1 MTRNA
6 VNNSSRDYHIESIAE
21 KRGEPG
27 ILILTSSMQ
36 LLFKNSKATELCEQI
51 NKAHT
56 GKTVSG
62 VLPVAVAEFCADVMK
77 IILIRN
83 HSKDWE
89 EFRIKRILGDP
100 KHPVLLWAVA
110 IPDQQGAQL
119 TQILVMME
127 AIGRRQ
133 QVISLQAESS
143 FNLTERESNVVQGLL
158 KGWTNKEIANEL
170 GVLEQTVKEHIRHIM
185 EKTRTTTRT
194 GILVKVL
201 GL

>member
-1 MTRNA
+1 MAKNA
-6 VNNSSRDYHIESIAE
+6 LNESSHDYHVESIAE

-27 ILILTSSMQ
+27 ILILNSSMQ
-36 LLFKNSKATELCEQI
+36 LIFKNSKATELCEQI
-51 NKAHT
+51 NKVHT
-56 GKTVSG
+56 GKAASG
-62 VLPVAVAEFCADVMK
+62 VLPVSVAEFCSEVLK
-77 IILIRN
+77 ILLVRN

-89 EFRIKRILGDP
+89 EFRVKRILGDP
-100 KHPVLLWAVA
+100 KRPVLLWAVA
-110 IPDQQGAQL
+110 IPDQQGAQI

-133 QVISLQAESS
+133 QVISLQAEAS